1 MQPLHI
7 DARTSIDPKD
17 LSWTAVRASGPGGQN
32 VNKVSSKVEL
42 RFDLEASTALPPW
55 AKARMRTLCRNR
67 LDAEGRVRIVS
78 QATRDQAQNLERAR
92 EKLVEL
98 ITEALHPPAPRH
110 ATKPTRASK
119 RRRLSDKRRVGEKKS
134 LRKRVADD

>member
-1 MQPLHI
+1 MEPLRI
-7 DARTSIDPKD
+7 DARTSIDPKH

-42 RFDLEASTALPPW
+42 RFDLDASSALPPW

-78 QATRDQAQNLERAR
+78 QATRDQAQNLEQAR
-92 EKLVEL
+92 DKLVEL

-110 ATKPTRASK
+110 ATKPTRGSK
-119 RRRLSDKRRVGEKKS
+119 RRRLSDKRHVGEKKS
-134 LRKRVADD
+134 LRKRVAED